1 VEDGDKRPRPELGPK
16 KTLGSTERL
25 LVGGEAWRS
34 LGVAKSY
41 EGAGRESQISSL
53 VDVAKKERCA
63 SEEDGEWMKKGSG
76 RWRDRHVTLG
86 VLGVRSW
93 RARQKVSVRS
103 LTVTT
108 GPLQDHFTT
117 GPLYDR
123 TAFDF
128 FQIVLIDES
137 LTKLIGKHKFHLK
150 TGLFLG
156 DFSHVSCQAGITRCR
171 TWRRGV
177 EDILLRCYYLWSTS
191 LLMEFS

>member
-1 VEDGDKRPRPELGPK
+1 MEDGDTRPRPELGPK

-63 SEEDGEWMKKGSG
+63 SGASCEWMKKSSG

-93 RARQKVSVRS
+93 RAWQKVSVRKS
-103 LTVTT
+103 DCDDRTT
-108 GPLQDHFTT
+108 FTT
-117 GPLYDR
+117 GL
-123 TAFDF
+123 
-128 FQIVLIDES
+128 L
-137 LTKLIGKHKFHLK
+137 LT
-150 TGLFLG
+150 
-156 DFSHVSCQAGITRCR
+156 SSR
-171 TWRRGV
+171 W
-177 EDILLRCYYLWSTS
+177 Y
-191 LLMEFS
+191 

>member
-1 VEDGDKRPRPELGPK
+1 MTVAVEDGDKRPRPVLGPK
-16 KTLGSTERL
+16 ETLGSTERL
-25 LVGGEAWRS
+25 LVGGGAWRS

-63 SEEDGEWMKKGSG
+63 SGEDCEWMKKSSG

-93 RARQKVSVRS
+93 RARQKVSVTERSRS
-103 LTVTT
+103 LTV
-108 GPLQDHFTT
+108 TT

-128 FQIVLIDES
+128 FQLVLIDAS
-137 LTKLIGKHKFHLK
+137 LNQIIGKLKFHLR
-150 TGLFLG
+150 TGLALSE
-156 DFSHVSCQAGITRCR
+156 FSHVSCQAHH
-171 TWRRGV
+171 
-177 EDILLRCYYLWSTS
+177 S
-191 LLMEFS
+191 LPYMAKRN